1 MSYYVSGYYQEKA
14 ILKKEGQL
22 FFLKCEEADA
32 PTGTMVQGNT
42 ARLITELP
50 EKEQQEIRQI
60 YARKKKK
67 KKMIQ
72 DKFSMEQQDNIFYAK
87 RNIVDSIYSQS
98 KLEGIAVTF
107 PDTQEIYEGRSV
119 AGLSVEDIVKV
130 NNLTRINRKSYF
142 YFLPLVLF

>member
-1 MSYYVSGYYQEKA
+1 MLALKDLNNPYALDKIVVELSRKKETMSYYVSGYYQEKA

-60 YARKKKK
+60 YA
-67 KKMIQ
+67 
-72 DKFSMEQQDNIFYAK
+72 S
-87 RNIVDSIYSQS
+87 
-98 KLEGIAVTF
+98 
-107 PDTQEIYEGRSV
+107 
-119 AGLSVEDIVKV
+119 
-130 NNLTRINRKSYF
+130 
-142 YFLPLVLF
+142 

>member
-60 YARKKKK
+60 YDYCV
-67 KKMIQ
+67 Q
-72 DKFSMEQQDNIFYAK
+72 DL
-87 RNIVDSIYSQS
+87 
-98 KLEGIAVTF
+98 LEVKELIELNGI
-107 PDTQEIYEGRSV
+107 
-119 AGLSVEDIVKV
+119 
-130 NNLTRINRKSYF
+130 
-142 YFLPLVLF
+142 

>member
-60 YARKKKK
+60 YDYCV
-67 KKMIQ
+67 Q
-72 DKFSMEQQDNIFYAK
+72 DL
-87 RNIVDSIYSQS
+87 
-98 KLEGIAVTF
+98 LE
-107 PDTQEIYEGRSV
+107 
-119 AGLSVEDIVKV
+119 VKE
-130 NNLTRINRKSYF
+130 LIE
-142 YFLPLVLF
+142 LLA

>member
-14 ILKKEGQL
+14 ILKKEGL

-60 YARKKKK
+60 YA
-67 KKMIQ
+67 
-72 DKFSMEQQDNIFYAK
+72 S
-87 RNIVDSIYSQS
+87 
-98 KLEGIAVTF
+98 
-107 PDTQEIYEGRSV
+107 
-119 AGLSVEDIVKV
+119 
-130 NNLTRINRKSYF
+130 
-142 YFLPLVLF
+142 